1 MRSIGRPL
9 GFIAALLFI
18 AGCSSKEEA
27 PKVKQERS
35 VVTGVTVGTV
45 GFQPF
50 PEVVGA
56 VGTVRS
62 RTQSVLS
69 AKITA
74 SVVAV
79 RAKEGD
85 RVKAGQIVV
94 ELDDRD
100 LKTQLQR
107 AEAGLREAKDAL
119 EEVEA
124 TIQAQDNAIDA
135 AKAQAELAL
144 ATLTR
149 YKTLLE
155 RRSVAPQEYDE
166 VAAKSKAAAAELQRA
181 QRVRVSLSA
190 KKSQT
195 LARIDQAEEE
205 LHHAQVV
212 FGYTTVRA
220 PFDGIIVAKSVEIG
234 NLAAPGAPLV
244 TVEEERYR
252 LEATVQQSEIKKI
265 RIGQQAETDIDA
277 INRKPSGPIIEIVPA
292 ADPHSRTFT
301 VKIDLPPAPGL
312 RSGLYGQARVVVGR
326 QQALAILRKA
336 VVERGQLEGVYVLD
350 QEQIA
355 RLRLV
360 KTGKAYGE
368 QIEILT
374 GLNAG
379 ERIVIEGVERVSDG
393 SRVEGG
399 G

>member
-35 VVTGVTVGTV
+35 VVTGVKVGTV

-107 AEAGLREAKDAL
+107 AEAGLREAKNAL

-124 TIQAQDNAIDA
+124 VIQAQEKAIEA
-135 AKAQAELAL
+135 AQTQEELAR

-149 YKTLLE
+149 YTALLE

-265 RIGQQAETDIDA
+265 RIGQQAETDIDV

-379 ERIVIEGVERVSDG
+379 ERIVTEGVERLSDG
-393 SRVEGG
+393 SRVETDG
-399 G
+399 